1 MLRKIGIA
9 LAAGALASTGA
20 VAQDTAKVGLVLPLT
35 GGLAPVGKQV
45 QAGAKLYMDKHGD
58 TVAGKKIELIVK
70 DDAGVP
76 DNSKRL
82 AQELIVNDKVAIIGS
97 ALTPSAMAIGP
108 LSTQGKTANVV
119 MVSGTSGV
127 INPNN
132 PYMVRTSFT
141 LGQQSGII
149 AEWAAKNGSKKV
161 VIVQSDWAPGAE
173 AAAVFTD
180 SFTKAGGQVV
190 ETIKVPLA
198 NPDFAPFLQRARDL
212 NPDTLFVF
220 VPAGQAGTF
229 AKQFAERGLDK
240 AGIKLIGPGD
250 IVDDN
255 DLPGM
260 GDAMLGVVTAGIYS
274 ALHNSPTNKEY
285 VAAFKK
291 ANNYPPELHLAR
303 RLRRHAPDLRGA
315 QEDPGQDRRRS
326 PGQCDE
332 GHEMGEPARPD
343 LDRSGDPR
351 HRPEHLHRQGRE
363 GAGRA
368 LQRRVR
374 DLRCRQGSVE
384 DEEVADGR
392 DTDRVPDAVR
402 REPLRR
408 DLARCARDKI
418 TAAGS
423 GLASL
428 PVPP

>member
-1 MLRKIGIA
+1 MLRIIGIA
-9 LAAGALASTGA
+9 FAAATLAATGALA
-20 VAQDTAKVGLVLPLT
+20 QDVKVGVVLPLT

-45 QAGAKLYMDKHGD
+45 QAGIKMYMDKNGAS
-58 TVAGKKIELIVK
+58 VAGKKIDLIVK
-70 DDAGVP
+70 DDGGVP

-82 AQELIVNDKVAIIGS
+82 AQELIVNDKVAVIGS

-108 LSTQGKTANVV
+108 LSTQAKTANVV

-161 VIVQSDWAPGAE
+161 AIIQSDWAPGAE

-180 SFTKAGGQVV
+180 AFTKAGGQIA

-274 ALHNSPTNKEY
+274 VLHNSPTNNEY
-285 VAAFKK
+285 VEAFKK
-291 ANNYPPELHLAR
+291 ANGYRPNFISLGGYDGMHLIYEALKKTQGKTDGDALVTAMKGVKWESPRGPISIDPETR
-303 RLRRHAPDLRGA
+303 EIVQNVYIGKVEKV
-315 QEDPGQDRRRS
+315 Q
-326 PGQCDE
+326 
-332 GHEMGEPARPD
+332 GE
-343 LDRSGDPR
+343 LY
-351 HRPEHLHRQGRE
+351 
-363 GAGRA
+363 
-368 LQRRVR
+368 
-374 DLRCRQGSVE
+374 SVE
-384 DEEVADGR
+384 FATFE
-392 DTDRVPDAVR
+392 AVKD
-402 REPLRR
+402 PL
-408 DLARCARDKI
+408 KKK
-418 TAAGS
+418 
-423 GLASL
+423 
-428 PVPP
+428 

>member
-1 MLRKIGIA
+1 MLRRFVTAGIA
-9 LAAGALASTGA
+9 FAAGAALAPTGTM
-20 VAQDTAKVGLVLPLT
+20 AQDTAKIGLVLPLT

-45 QAGAKLYMDKHGD
+45 QAGVKQYMDKNGS
-58 TVAGKKIELIVK
+58 TVAGKKIDVIIK
-70 DDAGVP
+70 DDGGVP

-82 AQELIVNDKVAIIGS
+82 AQELIVNEKVAVIGS

-173 AAAVFTD
+173 AASVFND

-274 ALHNSPTNKEY
+274 VLHDSPTNKEY

-291 ANNYPPELHLAR
+291 ANGYRPNFISLGGYDGMHVIYEALKKTGGKTDGEALVNAMKGMKWESPRGPISIDPETR
-303 RLRRHAPDLRGA
+303 DIVQNIYIGKIEKV
-315 QEDPGQDRRRS
+315 Q
-326 PGQCDE
+326 
-332 GHEMGEPARPD
+332 GE
-343 LDRSGDPR
+343 LYN
-351 HRPEHLHRQGRE
+351 
-363 GAGRA
+363 
-368 LQRRVR
+368 
-374 DLRCRQGSVE
+374 VE
-384 DEEVADGR
+384 FAKF
-392 DTDRVPDAVR
+392 DAVKD
-402 REPLRR
+402 PL
-408 DLARCARDKI
+408 KMKK
-418 TAAGS
+418 
-423 GLASL
+423 
-428 PVPP
+428 

>member
-1 MLRKIGIA
+1 MLRIIAIA
-9 LAAGALASTGA
+9 LAVGTMASTGA
-20 VAQDTAKVGLVLPLT
+20 LAQDVKIGVVLPLT

-45 QAGAKLYMDKHGD
+45 QAGIKLYMDKNGS

-82 AQELIVNDKVAIIGS
+82 AQELIVNEKVAIIGS
-97 ALTPSAMAIGP
+97 GITPSAMAIGP

-161 VIVQSDWAPGAE
+161 AIVQSDWAPGAE
-173 AAAVFTD
+173 ATKVFTD
-180 SFTKAGGQVV
+180 AFNAAGGQIV

-198 NPDFAPFLQRARDL
+198 NPDFAPFLQRARDA

-220 VPAGQAGTF
+220 VPASQAGTF

-274 ALHNSPTNKEY
+274 ALHNSPANKEY

-291 ANNYPPELHLAR
+291 ANGFRPNFISLGGYDGMHLMYEALKKTQGKTDGDSLVNAMKGIKWESPRGPISIDPDTREIVQNVYIGKVEKVQGELYNVEFATFK
-303 RLRRHAPDLRGA
+303 AVK
-315 QEDPGQDRRRS
+315 DP
-326 PGQCDE
+326 
-332 GHEMGEPARPD
+332 
-343 LDRSGDPR
+343 L
-351 HRPEHLHRQGRE
+351 
-363 GAGRA
+363 
-368 LQRRVR
+368 
-374 DLRCRQGSVE
+374 
-384 DEEVADGR
+384 
-392 DTDRVPDAVR
+392 
-402 REPLRR
+402 
-408 DLARCARDKI
+408 KKK
-418 TAAGS
+418 
-423 GLASL
+423 
-428 PVPP
+428 

>member
-1 MLRKIGIA
+1 MLRIIGIA
-9 LAAGALASTGA
+9 LAVGTLAASGAS
-20 VAQDTAKVGLVLPLT
+20 AQDVKVGVVLPLT

-45 QAGAKLYMDKHGD
+45 QAGIKAYMDKNGAN
-58 TVAGKKIELIVK
+58 VAGKKIDLIIK
-70 DDAGVP
+70 DDGGVP

-82 AQELIVNDKVAIIGS
+82 AQELIVNDKVGIVGS

-161 VIVQSDWAPGAE
+161 AIIQSDWAPGAE
-173 AAAVFTD
+173 ATAVFTEA
-180 SFTKAGGQVV
+180 FTKAGGQIA

-229 AKQFAERGLDK
+229 AKQFTERGLDK

-274 ALHNSPTNKEY
+274 AHHNSPMNKEY

-291 ANNYPPELHLAR
+291 ANGLRPNFISLGGYDGMHLIYEALKKTQGNTDGATLVNAMKGMKWESPRGPISIDPETR
-303 RLRRHAPDLRGA
+303 DIVQNIYIGKV
-315 QEDPGQDRRRS
+315 QKVD
-326 PGQCDE
+326 
-332 GHEMGEPARPD
+332 GE
-343 LDRSGDPR
+343 LYN
-351 HRPEHLHRQGRE
+351 
-363 GAGRA
+363 
-368 LQRRVR
+368 
-374 DLRCRQGSVE
+374 VE
-384 DEEVADGR
+384 FA
-392 DTDRVPDAVR
+392 TFDAVKD
-402 REPLRR
+402 PL
-408 DLARCARDKI
+408 KMKK
-418 TAAGS
+418 
-423 GLASL
+423 
-428 PVPP
+428 

>member
-1 MLRKIGIA
+1 V
-9 LAAGALASTGA
+9 GALASTGA
-20 VAQDTAKVGLVLPLT
+20 FAQETAKIGLVLPLT

-45 QAGAKLYMDKHGD
+45 EAGARLYMQQHGD
-58 TVAGKKIELIVK
+58 KVAGKKVDLVVK

-76 DNSKRL
+76 DNSKRI
-82 AQELIVNDKVAIIGS
+82 AQEMIVNDKVAVIGS
-97 ALTPSAMAIGP
+97 ALTPSAMAVGP
-108 LSTQGKTANVV
+108 LSTQAKTANVV

-149 AEWAAKNGSKKV
+149 AEWAAKNGAKKV

-180 SFTKAGGQVV
+180 SFTKAGGQVA

-198 NPDFAPFLQRARDL
+198 NPDFSPFLQRARDL

-274 ALHNSPTNKEY
+274 TLHNSQVNKDY

-291 ANNYPPELHLAR
+291 VNNYRPNFISLGGYDGMHLIYEALKKTGGKTDGEAVVGAMKGMKWESPRGPISIDPDTRDIVQNIYIGKVEKVQGELYNVQFA
-303 RLRRHAPDLRGA
+303 
-315 QEDPGQDRRRS
+315 
-326 PGQCDE
+326 
-332 GHEMGEPARPD
+332 
-343 LDRSGDPR
+343 
-351 HRPEHLHRQGRE
+351 
-363 GAGRA
+363 
-368 LQRRVR
+368 
-374 DLRCRQGSVE
+374 
-384 DEEVADGR
+384 
-392 DTDRVPDAVR
+392 TFDAVKD
-402 REPLRR
+402 PLK
-408 DLARCARDKI
+408 AKK
-418 TAAGS
+418 
-423 GLASL
+423 
-428 PVPP
+428 

>member
-1 MLRKIGIA
+1 MLRILGIA
-9 LAAGALASTGA
+9 LAVGTLVSTGA
-20 VAQDTAKVGLVLPLT
+20 SAEDVKVGVVLPLT
-35 GGLAPVGKQV
+35 GGLSAVGKQV
-45 QAGAKLYMDKHGD
+45 QAGIKMYMDKNGA
-58 TVAGKKIELIVK
+58 TVAGKKIDLIVK
-70 DDAGVP
+70 DDGSVA

-108 LSTQGKTANVV
+108 LSTQAKTANVV

-149 AEWAAKNGSKKV
+149 AEWAHKNGSKKV

-173 AAAVFTD
+173 ATAVFTD
-180 SFTKAGGQVV
+180 AFTKAGGQIA

-274 ALHNSPTNKEY
+274 AYHNSPANKEY
-285 VAAFKK
+285 VAAFQK
-291 ANNYPPELHLAR
+291 ANGYRPNFISLGGYDGMHAIYEAFKKTQGKTDGDGLINAMKGMTWESPRGQISIDPETRDIVQNVYIGKVEKVQGELYNVEFETFKAVK
-303 RLRRHAPDLRGA
+303 
-315 QEDPGQDRRRS
+315 DPLK
-326 PGQCDE
+326 
-332 GHEMGEPARPD
+332 M
-343 LDRSGDPR
+343 
-351 HRPEHLHRQGRE
+351 
-363 GAGRA
+363 
-368 LQRRVR
+368 
-374 DLRCRQGSVE
+374 
-384 DEEVADGR
+384 
-392 DTDRVPDAVR
+392 
-402 REPLRR
+402 
-408 DLARCARDKI
+408 KK
-418 TAAGS
+418 
-423 GLASL
+423 
-428 PVPP
+428 